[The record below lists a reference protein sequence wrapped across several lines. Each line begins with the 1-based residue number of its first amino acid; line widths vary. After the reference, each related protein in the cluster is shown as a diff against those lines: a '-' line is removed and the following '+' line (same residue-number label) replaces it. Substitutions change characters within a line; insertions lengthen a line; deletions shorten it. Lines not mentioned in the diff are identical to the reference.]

1 MESQRLRDRFVAL
14 RLKLARNGSTAARDA
29 IEQIDASLSVPL

>member
-14 RLKLARNGSTAARDA
+14 RLKLADHGSAAARDA
-29 IEQIDASLSVPL
+29 VARIDAALSVPL